1 MYHFQYVAKKELK
14 PAKKQLMEL
23 IHKVQDEVRDNFT
36 FQYEFVG
43 SVKRNMV
50 TWDVK
55 SNVGF
60 DFDVNIR
67 VNDDDEEFEAKDI
80 KKILV
85 RAFNN
90 HAWKYGYDS
99 CEDSTRVFT
108 IKVKD
113 RKKSR
118 IRHSC
123 DFAVVNDY
131 GNNRQKYIRFNKQ
144 RKNYTWEEQTKG
156 FYYLPEKIKFVKII
170 NYGRKLERYIWIRR
184 IIIRTVTRN
193 LGRYLRKQFMKSA
206 IEMDFTISTIKERL
220 TIKSQDL
227 K

>member
-113 RKKSR
+113 RKNSR
-118 IRHSC
+118 IRYSC
-123 DFAVVNDY
+123 DFAIVNDY
-131 GNNRQKYIRFNKQ
+131 GNNQQEYIRYNKK

-156 FYYLPEKIKFVKII
+156 FYCLPEKIKFCKDNQLWQEVREIYLDKK
-170 NYGRKLERYIWIRR
+170 NYNTDSNKKSRSIFAETIHE
-184 IIIRTVTRN
+184 VCHRN
-193 LGRYLRKQFMKSA
+193 GFY
-206 IEMDFTISTIKERL
+206 D
-220 TIKSQDL
+220 
-227 K
+227 

>member
-113 RKKSR
+113 RKNSR
-118 IRHSC
+118 IRYSC
-123 DFAVVNDY
+123 DFAIVNDY
-131 GNNRQKYIRFNKQ
+131 GNNQQEYIRYNKK
-144 RKNYTWEEQTKG
+144 RNNYTWEEQTKG
-156 FYYLPEKIKFVKII
+156 FYCLPEKIKFCKDNQLWQEVRAIYLDKK
-170 NYGRKLERYIWIRR
+170 NYNTDSNKKSRSIFAETIHE
-184 IIIRTVTRN
+184 VCHRN
-193 LGRYLRKQFMKSA
+193 GFY
-206 IEMDFTISTIKERL
+206 D
-220 TIKSQDL
+220 
-227 K
+227 

>member
-43 SVKRNMV
+43 SVQRNMV

-113 RKKSR
+113 RKNSR
-118 IRHSC
+118 IRYSC
-123 DFAVVNDY
+123 DFAIVNDY
-131 GNNRQKYIRFNKQ
+131 GNNQQEYIRYNKK
-144 RKNYTWEEQTKG
+144 RNNYTWEEQTKG
-156 FYYLPEKIKFVKII
+156 FYCLPEKIKFCKDNQLWQEVRAIYLDKK
-170 NYGRKLERYIWIRR
+170 NYNTDSNKKSRSIFAETIHE
-184 IIIRTVTRN
+184 VCHRN
-193 LGRYLRKQFMKSA
+193 GFY
-206 IEMDFTISTIKERL
+206 D
-220 TIKSQDL
+220 
-227 K
+227 

>member
-113 RKKSR
+113 RKNSR

-131 GNNRQKYIRFNKQ
+131 SNNRQKYIRYNKQ
-144 RKNYTWEEQTKG
+144 KNNYTWEEQTKG
-156 FYYLPEKIKFVKII
+156 FYCLPEKIEFCKDNQLWQEVREIYLDKK
-170 NYGRKLERYIWIRR
+170 NYNMDSNKKSRSIFAETIHE
-184 IIIRTVTRN
+184 VCHRN
-193 LGRYLRKQFMKSA
+193 GFY
-206 IEMDFTISTIKERL
+206 D
-220 TIKSQDL
+220 
-227 K
+227 

>member
-23 IHKVQDEVRDNFT
+23 IHKVQDEVRDSFT
-36 FQYEFVG
+36 FQYKFVG
-43 SVKRNMV
+43 SVQRNMV

-60 DFDVNIR
+60 DFDVNII
-67 VNDDDEEFEAKDI
+67 VNDYDGDFDAKNI

-90 HAWKYGYDS
+90 HAWKYGYDF

-113 RKKSR
+113 RKNSR
-118 IRHSC
+118 IRYSC
-123 DFAVVNDY
+123 DFAIVNDY
-131 GNNRQKYIRFNKQ
+131 GNNQQEYIRYNKK
-144 RKNYTWEEQTKG
+144 RNNYTWEEQTKG
-156 FYYLPEKIKFVKII
+156 FYCLPEKIKFCKDNQLWQEVREIYLDKK
-170 NYGRKLERYIWIRR
+170 NYNTDSNKKSRSIFAETIHE
-184 IIIRTVTRN
+184 VCHRN
-193 LGRYLRKQFMKSA
+193 GFY
-206 IEMDFTISTIKERL
+206 D
-220 TIKSQDL
+220 
-227 K
+227 